1 MFDGQHPNAEG
12 VRSMTYA
19 PGIADYIDRANAAL
33 PPDFH
38 TRPLPEQ
45 RTLYDGLSRAFPF
58 DRPPALDVRDE
69 QLRHDGRAIRVRL
82 YRPAAGQRTGLVVY
96 LHGGGFVLG
105 SLESHD
111 SVAAELAG
119 RTGHLT
125 IAVDFP
131 LAPEHPFPAAVE
143 ECYTALRAAVAQ
155 ADRLGFDPDR
165 ICLAGDSSGA
175 NLAVVVGMMA
185 RDRGGPA
192 VAAQALVSPV
202 LDFARW
208 RTGGEDSPRLSG
220 DEMAYFTRCYVG
232 GDMDLLEHPYVS
244 PLRHGRFH
252 DLPPAYVWAS
262 ERDSLCVDALAY
274 AEHLRSGGTPV
285 EVSVEPGFT
294 HACVR
299 ARGMSPAVADAWER
313 FCAATARLLAAP
325 ARTGG
330 QP

>member
-1 MFDGQHPNAEG
+1 
-12 VRSMTYA
+12 MTYA
-19 PGIADYIDRANAAL
+19 PGIAEYVDRANAAL

-38 TRPLPEQ
+38 TRPLVEQ
-45 RTLYDGLSRAFPF
+45 RALYDGLSRAFPF
-58 DRPPALDVRDE
+58 ERPAGVDVRDE
-69 QLRHDGRAIRVRL
+69 RLRHDGRAIRVRV
-82 YRPAAGQRTGLVVY
+82 YRPATAGRTGLVVY

-105 SLESHD
+105 SVESHD
-111 SVAAELAG
+111 SVAAELAA
-119 RTGHLT
+119 RAGHLT

-143 ECYTALRAAVAQ
+143 ECYGALCAAVAQ

-165 ICLAGDSSGA
+165 VCLAGDSSGA
-175 NLAVVVGMMA
+175 NLAVVVAMVA
-185 RDRGGPA
+185 RDRGGPP

-220 DEMAYFTRCYVG
+220 DEMAFFTRCYVG
-232 GDMDLLEHPYVS
+232 GNMDLLEHPYVS
-244 PLRHGRFH
+244 PLRHGRFD

-262 ERDSLCVDALAY
+262 ERDSLCADALAY
-274 AEHLRSGGTPV
+274 ADRLRSCGTPAQV
-285 EVSVEPGFT
+285 AVEPGFT
-294 HACVR
+294 HACLR

-313 FCAATARLLAAP
+313 FCAGTARLLAAA

-330 QP
+330 ER